1 MEPLSEND
9 DRILNISPLDGRYAT
24 KVARLRPIF
33 SEYGL
38 IRRRVEVE
46 IAWFRELSAEKGIA
60 ELPALSPEEDAF
72 LEGIVRDFSIDDAK
86 RVKEIESVT
95 NHDVKAVEYFLKE
108 RFAKGP
114 LAGRSEFIHFACTSE
129 DINNLAHALQARDG
143 LAVLREAQRALVD
156 ALAAFALSAAD
167 APMLARTHG
176 QPASPTTLGKEIG
189 VFVRRLREAGD
200 DIDAVVLPGK
210 LGGAVGNFNAHVIAY
225 PDVDWQALAARVIE
239 GRFGLR
245 RNPLTTQIESH
256 DGLAALFDAMARWNT
271 VLLSLDRDMWQYM
284 SLGYIGQKAV
294 KGEVGSSTMPHK
306 INPIDFENSEG
317 NAGLANALLGH
328 LARKLP
334 VSRMQR
340 DLTDSTVLRNVGVA
354 FGYSLLAVA
363 STAKGLGKATVCRE
377 RITADLDANW
387 EVLAEPIQT
396 VMRKCGLENPY
407 ERLKELT
414 RGRSIGRDEMRAFVM
429 SLEIPDDDKRRLLE
443 LTPSSYVG
451 LAADKGF
458 LESGMAGR
466 VS

>member
-1 MEPLSEND
+1 MDLLSEND
-9 DRILNISPLDGRYAT
+9 PMLGLSPLDGRYAA
-24 KVARLRPIF
+24 KVAALRPIF

-46 IAWFRELSAEKGIA
+46 VAWFRELSAEKGIA
-60 ELPALSPEEDAF
+60 ELPALSAEEDAI
-72 LEGIVRDFSIDDAK
+72 LESIVCDFSLDDAR
-86 RVKEIESVT
+86 RVKGIESVT

-108 RFAKGP
+108 KFADGP
-114 LAGRSEFIHFACTSE
+114 LSGRSEFIHFACTSE

-143 LAVLREAQRALVD
+143 LAVLRDAQRSLTD
-156 ALAAFALSAAD
+156 KLAAFALSAAD
-167 APMLARTHG
+167 VPMLARTHG
-176 QPASPTTLGKEIG
+176 QPASPTTLGKELA
-189 VFVRRLREAGD
+189 VFARRLREAGA
-200 DIDAVVLPGK
+200 DIDAIVLPGK
-210 LGGAVGNFNAHVIAY
+210 LGGAVGNFNAHVAAY
-225 PDVDWQALAARVIE
+225 PDVDWEALASRVIE

-271 VLLSLDRDMWQYM
+271 ILLSLDRDVWQYI

-317 NAGLANALLGH
+317 NAGLANAVLGH

-334 VSRMQR
+334 VSRLQR

-377 RITADLDANW
+377 KIAADLDANW
-387 EVLAEPIQT
+387 EVLAEPVQT
-396 VMRKCGLENPY
+396 VMRKCGLANPY

-414 RGRSIGRDEMRAFVM
+414 RGHSIGRAEMRAFIE
-429 SLEIPDDDKRRLLE
+429 SLEIPAADKDRLLQ
-443 LTPSSYVG
+443 LTPASYIG
-451 LAADKGF
+451 LAANPAF
-458 LESGMAGR
+458 LEPGTGPRQA
-466 VS
+466 